1 MVGTLRRPAAQ
12 HDAPMS
18 NTSSSSHPDAA
29 PPRPVAPVIAA
40 NAVAAAVNPHLDGR
54 AIVTLLLCCALWGLN
69 QVAIKAVLPE
79 VPSLVQFSV
88 RSVLAFA
95 LVLGWMGWRG
105 IRWREH
111 RHTLAPGL
119 LAGLLFAVEFAL
131 VFVGLQYTTAARSV
145 VFINTSPFV
154 VALVLA
160 AVLPAERLRP
170 LQMAGLL
177 LAFAA
182 IAWAFGDGLST
193 AGDGRAW
200 LGDLLVLGAA
210 LLWGLTTVTI
220 RLSSLREAPFELTL
234 AYQLGMAA
242 LLAPLGAWLA
252 GQSMPAQWSL
262 LALGSLFYQAVIV
275 TFASYL
281 LWFWLLAR
289 YAATKVQAFVFLSPV
304 FGTLFAGLL
313 LGEPLTVAL
322 LAALA
327 GVALGLTLLNRR

>member
-1 MVGTLRRPAAQ
+1 
-12 HDAPMS
+12 MS
-18 NTSSSSHPDAA
+18 NTSSSSPPDAA
-29 PPRPVAPVIAA
+29 PQRPVTPAAPMIPA
-40 NAVAAAVNPHLDGR
+40 NAVTAAVNPHLDGR

-182 IAWAFGDGLST
+182 IAWAFGDGLSP

-220 RLSSLREAPFELTL
+220 RLSSLRAAPFELTL

-281 LWFWLLAR
+281 LWFWLLTR

-313 LGEPLTVAL
+313 LGEPLTAAL
-322 LAALA
+322 LTALA